1 MSLED
6 QLASWTA
13 PSSDSEQEKQDRTER
28 MVLEAIADHAPF
40 DECALRVYAKG
51 SYANNTNVRT
61 DSDVDIAVECT
72 EAVYWE
78 QSQPGVHGPVG
89 TYQGIWTPQKLRD
102 EITIALANKFERGV
116 DASGSTAIRVH
127 SSSARVDADVVP
139 CFTYEYH
146 FDRLNLLTGTKIFK
160 RDNSAL
166 VNYPAQ
172 QLANGRSKNV
182 RTKLAYKKL
191 VRILKRIENA
201 LAAEGAT
208 PLPSYFMECLAYNCP
223 DSVFA
228 ESSWTKS
235 VREALVHIWNGL
247 EGNEPAEEAARW
259 REANGCVY
267 LFHGA
272 QSWGRVTGREFAQG
286 AWSYLGLK

>member
-1 MSLED
+1 
-6 QLASWTA
+6 
-13 PSSDSEQEKQDRTER
+13 
-28 MVLEAIADHAPF
+28 MVLDAIADHAPF
-40 DECALRVYAKG
+40 DKCALRVYAKG
-51 SYANNTNVRT
+51 SYANNTNVRA

-78 QSQPGVHGPVG
+78 QSQPGVHIPAG
-89 TYQGIWTPQKLRD
+89 TYQGIWTPQKLR
-102 EITIALANKFERGV
+102 EELTVALINKFEKGV
-116 DASGSTAIRVH
+116 DPSGSTAIRVH

-146 FDRLNLLTGTKIFK
+146 FDKLNFLTGTKIFK
-160 RDNSAL
+160 VDNSTL

-172 QLANGRSKNV
+172 QLANGKNKNL
-182 RTKLAYKKL
+182 RTDLAYKKT

-201 LAAEGAT
+201 LAEKGA
-208 PLPSYFMECLAYNCP
+208 PALPSYFIECLAYNCP
-223 DSVFA
+223 DAVFA
-228 ESSWTKS
+228 EPSWTKT

-247 EGNEPAEEAARW
+247 AGNEPAEQTARW

-272 QSWGRVTGREFAQG
+272 QSWDRAKGRAFAQG
-286 AWSYLGLK
+286 AWTYLGLK